1 LRGPFIGEIAPFPT
15 PTLPAG
21 WMPCDGRTL
30 QIRDYMTLF
39 SIIGTMYGGDGS
51 TNFALP
57 NLSGRAPI
65 GAGLPRYSGPKSRTD
80 REYSRHGREGRE
92 AEGCGG
98 RLRHRG
104 QGDLPESPVM
114 DAAANRPWSGG

>member
-30 QIRDYMTLF
+30 QIRDFMALF

-65 GAGLPRYSGPKSRTD
+65 GAGLPRYSD
-80 REYSRHGREGRE
+80 E
-92 AEGCGG
+92 A
-98 RLRHRG
+98 LKVG
-104 QGDLPESPVM
+104 QTVNTPATGAKVEKQKVV
-114 DAAANRPWSGG
+114 AAAYAIAVKGIFPSRR